1 MAKKKDL
8 LKTAADM
15 GLDVDAS
22 WTKKELESAIAQ
34 HEQEPP
40 LVPDEINEGITTEP
54 TEETPEGPIVEP
66 DMVDTDVVVPSVFT
80 PPSTEAPIEEKNPT
94 TTAPVVVASKPDTT
108 LYRCV
113 SNLTYLGQVYTVD
126 DTISLP
132 DTVAKPHLEHGSI
145 VLASNIDADIERKSK
160 LPAGEYELEYGIT
173 LRGKAYDLGTI
184 VTLTAEEAERFDAL
198 KAIKPRS

>member
-8 LKTAADM
+8 LKMAADM

-34 HEQEPP
+34 HEQELSP
-40 LVPDEINEGITTEP
+40 VPVESNEDEVTDP
-54 TEETPEGPIVEP
+54 VEETLEEPIVEP
-66 DMVDTDVVVPSVFT
+66 DIVDTDVVVPPVFT
-80 PPSTEAPIEEKNPT
+80 PPSTEAPKEENKPT
-94 TTAPVVVASKPDTT
+94 TTAPVVASKPDTT